1 MACPIHS
8 LSDLIIANDS
18 EDQSER
24 CAMCLQL
31 EDYEHPQYSD
41 VYDHVPVDD
50 NAEQSFDEIYW
61 PSTEREYDGTPEP
74 TDQGEDRDSTE
85 ACRASDD
92 TSSTDAQALYTPT
105 SSSDRFGTYAS
116 YHQLACSLDDR
127 VAISWDGTETDSVD
141 QTLHT
146 YSMNNFLAS
155 ESSWST
161 YNRRIEQPQDAAR
174 DSDLNDDSEDRVI
187 DPSYSG

>member
-92 TSSTDAQALYTPT
+92 TCKTDLSSTLPSRDIDLTARSFYRC
-105 SSSDRFGTYAS
+105 SSSLYA
-116 YHQLACSLDDR
+116 HFF
-127 VAISWDGTETDSVD
+127 V
-141 QTLHT
+141 
-146 YSMNNFLAS
+146 
-155 ESSWST
+155 
-161 YNRRIEQPQDAAR
+161 
-174 DSDLNDDSEDRVI
+174 
-187 DPSYSG
+187 